1 MDKKKEPISLYIHI
15 PFCIRKCQ
23 YCDFLSAPATVPEQK
38 SYMEAL
44 CREILQEAPNYTE
57 YEVVSVFVGG
67 GTPSVLAPEEIR
79 NLFRVLYDSY
89 SFRKE
94 CEITIEVNPGT
105 ISAEKLSCY
114 LACGINR
121 LSIGLQS
128 AQNNELR
135 ALGRIH
141 GYEDFQKTYEMA
153 VKSGFSNINVD
164 LMAAIPEQSLSSYR
178 DTLQRVLELSPPPSH
193 ISAYSLMIEEGTPFY
208 EKTPEL
214 PDEDTERE
222 MYKITGEILERA
234 GYYRYEISNYAK
246 EGRECFHNKVYWS
259 RGNYIGFGIGS
270 ASLFQEHRWKNQTD
284 INSYVNYF
292 ETKNSAEPDRQ
303 GKQEN
308 EGMRCE
314 MQELSVEEQMEEFM
328 FLGLRMMKGVSE
340 QEFYQHFHRTFAQT
354 FPGIVEK
361 YEKLGLLTREK
372 IGNTDFS
379 VVKLTSHGIDVSN
392 VVMADFLLT

>member
-164 LMAAIPEQSLSSYR
+164 LMSAIPEQSLSSYR

-234 GYYRYEISNYAK
+234 GYHRYEISNYAK

-292 ETKNSAEPDRQ
+292 GIRNSAEPDRQ
-303 GKQEN
+303 GKPEN
-308 EGMRCE
+308 GGMHCE

>member
-1 MDKKKEPISLYIHI
+1 
-15 PFCIRKCQ
+15 
-23 YCDFLSAPATVPEQK
+23 
-38 SYMEAL
+38 MEAL
-44 CREILQEAPNYTE
+44 CREILQEASNYTE
-57 YEVVSVFVGG
+57 YEVASVFVGG

-79 NLFRVLYDSY
+79 NLFRVLYDRY

-164 LMAAIPEQSLSSYR
+164 LMSAIPEQSLSSYR

-222 MYKITGEILERA
+222 MYKITGEILEQA
-234 GYYRYEISNYAK
+234 GYHRYEISNYAK

-284 INSYVNYF
+284 IKSYVNYF
-292 ETKNSAEPDRQ
+292 EPKNPAEPDRQ
-303 GKQEN
+303 EEPESGA
-308 EGMRCE
+308 MRCE

-361 YEKLGLLTREK
+361 YERLGLLTREK